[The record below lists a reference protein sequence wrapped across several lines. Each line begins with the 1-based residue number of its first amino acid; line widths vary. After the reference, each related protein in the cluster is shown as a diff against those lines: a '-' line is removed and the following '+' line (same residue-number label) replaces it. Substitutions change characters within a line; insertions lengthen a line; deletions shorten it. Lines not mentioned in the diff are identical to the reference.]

1 MKRIFMR
8 PLLAG
13 TALTFLLSAFS
24 SLMGQSSIDHVVI
37 VLDASGSMK
46 QKMPSSNQPK
56 MEAAKEALIE
66 VLSNIPQ
73 TTHIGLL
80 VFSAADVK
88 DHWVYPLASR
98 KDDELLP
105 AIRNIRPNRGT
116 PLGRYIKIGADRL
129 LEERAKQF
137 GYGTYRLL
145 IVTDGEAN
153 DRNLVEQYT
162 PEVLSRGLRMD
173 VIGVAMDRDHTL
185 ATKVHTYRRANDA
198 NTLKQAIAEVFAEV
212 GGNQAGNVADNDA
225 FELLAPI
232 PVEVASAAINALS
245 QSGNNPI
252 GESRTNSPD
261 VEQAASNTTAQ
272 HTITHTRTV
281 QPEGMGSVLKLVI
294 LGGLVLLVLLK
305 AITKR

>member
-1 MKRIFMR
+1 
-8 PLLAG
+8 
-13 TALTFLLSAFS
+13 
-24 SLMGQSSIDHVVI
+24 
-37 VLDASGSMK
+37 
-46 QKMPSSNQPK
+46 
-56 MEAAKEALIE
+56 
-66 VLSNIPQ
+66 
-73 TTHIGLL
+73 
-80 VFSAADVK
+80 
-88 DHWVYPLASR
+88 
-98 KDDELLP
+98 
-105 AIRNIRPNRGT
+105 
-116 PLGRYIKIGADRL
+116 LGRYIKIGADRL

-252 GESRTNSPD
+252 GESRNNSPD

>member
-24 SLMGQSSIDHVVI
+24 NLLGQSSIDHVVI

-46 QKMPSSNQPK
+46 QKMPGTNQTK
-56 MEAAKEALIE
+56 MDAAKEALVE

-73 TTHIGLL
+73 STHIGLV

-88 DHWVYPLASR
+88 DHWVYPLGPR
-98 KDDELLP
+98 NDDELIP
-105 AIRNIRPNRGT
+105 AIRNINPNRGT

-129 LEERAKQF
+129 LEERKKQF

-153 DRNLVEQYT
+153 DRDLVEQYT
-162 PEVLSRGLRMD
+162 PEVLARGLRVD
-173 VIGVAMDRDHTL
+173 VIGVAMDQDHTL

-198 NTLKQAIAEVFAEV
+198 ATLKQAIAEVFAEV
-212 GGNQAGNVADNDA
+212 GGNQSGNIADENA

-232 PVEVASAAINALS
+232 PLEVASSAINALS
-245 QSGNNPI
+245 QSGNDPI
-252 GESRTNSPD
+252 GANQHVANSPRRK
-261 VEQAASNTTAQ
+261 ATTSS
-272 HTITHTRTV
+272 THTTTSHTTV
-281 QPEGMGSVLKLVI
+281 HIDKSGSVLKLVI

>member
-1 MKRIFMR
+1 MK

-13 TALTFLLSAFS
+13 TALTFLLGAFS
-24 SLMGQSSIDHVVI
+24 NLLGQSSIDHVVI

-46 QKMPSSNQPK
+46 QKMPGTNQAK
-56 MEAAKEALIE
+56 MVAAKEALVE

-80 VFSAADVK
+80 VFSAADIK
-88 DHWVYPLASR
+88 DHWVYPLGPR
-98 KDDELLP
+98 NDEQLLP
-105 AIRNIRPNRGT
+105 AIQQINPNRGT

-145 IVTDGEAN
+145 VVTDGEAN
-153 DRNLVEQYT
+153 DRDLVEQYT
-162 PEVLSRGLRMD
+162 PEVLSRGLRVD

-198 NTLKQAIAEVFAEV
+198 ATLKQAIAEVFAEV
-212 GGNQAGNVADNDA
+212 GGSQSGNMANEEA

-232 PVEVASAAINALS
+232 PIELASSAIDALS
-245 QSGNNPI
+245 QSGNDPI
-252 GESRTNSPD
+252 GEGHSNVMPSESQPNQRHSSR
-261 VEQAASNTTAQ
+261 VV
-272 HTITHTRTV
+272 THSHSFPVKER
-281 QPEGMGSVLKLVI
+281 SSSIFKLVI
-294 LGGLVLLVLLK
+294 LGAIVLFVLVIIK
-305 AITKR
+305 AVFKR

>member
-1 MKRIFMR
+1 MR

-13 TALTFLLSAFS
+13 TALTFLLGAFS
-24 SLMGQSSIDHVVI
+24 SLVGQSSIDHVVI

-46 QKMPSSNQPK
+46 QKMPGSNQPK

-73 TTHIGLL
+73 STHVGLL
-80 VFSAADVK
+80 VFSAADIK
-88 DHWVYPLASR
+88 DHWVYPLGPR
-98 KDDELLP
+98 QDGHLLP
-105 AIRNIRPNRGT
+105 AIQNIRPNRGT
-116 PLGRYIKIGADRL
+116 PLGEYIKIGADRL

-153 DRNLVEQYT
+153 DRELVDTYT

-173 VIGVAMDRDHTL
+173 VIGVAMDQDHTL

-198 NTLKQAIAEVFAEV
+198 ATLKQAIAEVFAEV
-212 GGNQAGNVADNDA
+212 GGNQAGNVADSDA

-232 PVEVASAAINALS
+232 PVEVASSAINALS
-245 QSGNNPI
+245 QSGNDPI
-252 GESRTNSPD
+252 GENPNIQPSSRSTTATTVHHTPKDSQSSRTG
-261 VEQAASNTTAQ
+261 A
-272 HTITHTRTV
+272 I
-281 QPEGMGSVLKLVI
+281 GSVFKLVI
-294 LGGLVLLVLLK
+294 VGGLVLLIFLK
-305 AITKR
+305 AITKK